1 MKEIQNGSYYR
12 KCSVSSCRERSK
24 NRWHLKIPEV
34 KAIYRLSL
42 DLNWFKK
49 KIKKKDI
56 EEREFK

>member
-1 MKEIQNGSYYR
+1 
-12 KCSVSSCRERSK
+12 
-24 NRWHLKIPEV
+24 LKIPEV